1 MTGLSLI
8 YHLTH
13 AQLVACIMHA
23 ADISSSMGKELKKKT
38 YTHQWGTISNMLLHV
53 GHVVAA
59 PCDSLSS
66 FQTLAVD

>member
-1 MTGLSLI
+1 MTGLSPI
-8 YHLTH
+8 YHLTDS
-13 AQLVACIMHA
+13 QLVACIMHA
-23 ADISSSMGKELKKKT
+23 ADISSSMGKELKKI
-38 YTHQWGTISNMLLHV
+38 YTHQWGTISNVLLHV